1 MNICSA
7 ILYILIKVFSHAVR
21 RADSI
26 QSKRK
31 VSSLSDRSD
40 TSEPGLYGE
49 VSGEESPGIL
59 SDDQPPESPSD
70 SNDTDETNK
79 NFPWMK
85 VVVCVASNFNFY
97 CCHQTFC
104 HPYCHRRQMRASERL
119 IRAVRKVYGEEFG
132 IVSGSTL
139 FDFDTDFKKEGGE
152 GKKEK
157 RSRKVSDQTSAQVS
171 PVRRKDSV
179 GRKFK

>member
-1 MNICSA
+1 MV
-7 ILYILIKVFSHAVR
+7 K

-40 TSEPGLYGE
+40 TSEPGVGGE

-70 SNDTDETNK
+70 SNETDETNR

-85 VVVCVASNFNFY
+85 VLVQFANSFNFY
-97 CCHQTFC
+97 CSHQTFC
-104 HPYCHRRQMRASERL
+104 HPFCHRRQMRASSRL
-119 IRAVRKVYGEEFG
+119 IKSVRKIYGEKFG
-132 IVSGSTL
+132 ILNGTGLLDV
-139 FDFDTDFKKEGGE
+139 DTDKKED
-152 GKKEK
+152 GKKDK
-157 RSRKVSDQTSAQVS
+157 RSRKVSDQTSTQVS

-179 GRKFK
+179 GRKYK

>member
-1 MNICSA
+1 M
-7 ILYILIKVFSHAVR
+7 K

-40 TSEPGLYGE
+40 TSEPGLGGE

-79 NFPWMK
+79 NFPWMR
-85 VVVCVASNFNFY
+85 VMVQTMNVMNFY
-97 CCHQTFC
+97 CSHQYFC
-104 HPYCHRRQMRASERL
+104 HPFCHRRQMRACSRL
-119 IRAVRKVYGEEFG
+119 IQSVRKIYGEKFG
-132 IVSGSTL
+132 VLNGN
-139 FDFDTDFKKEGGE
+139 DMFDTEMEKKEN

-157 RSRKVSDQTSAQVS
+157 RSRKISDQTSGQIS
-171 PVRRKDSV
+171 PKRKDSL
-179 GRKFK
+179 GRKYK

>member
-1 MNICSA
+1 M
-7 ILYILIKVFSHAVR
+7 YINFYFLVR

-79 NFPWMK
+79 SFPWMR
-85 VVVCVASNFNFY
+85 VVVQTARNFNFY
-97 CCHQTFC
+97 CDHEKFC
-104 HPYCHRRQMRASERL
+104 HPYCHRRQMRAGLKL
-119 IRAVRKVYGEEFG
+119 IKAVRKVYGEEFG
-132 IVSGSTL
+132 VISDNNSS
-139 FDFDTDFKKEGGE
+139 DSKSDKKEDS
-152 GKKEK
+152 KKEK
-157 RSRKVSDQTSAQVS
+157 RNRKVSDQTSNQVS
-171 PVRRKDSV
+171 PIRRKDSV

>member
-1 MNICSA
+1 M
-7 ILYILIKVFSHAVR
+7 R
-21 RADSI
+21 RTDSI

-40 TSEPGLYGE
+40 TSEPGLGGE
-49 VSGEESPGIL
+49 VSGDESPGIL

-85 VVVCVASNFNFY
+85 VVAQVSNSFNFY
-97 CCHQTFC
+97 CSHQHFC
-104 HPYCHRRQMRASERL
+104 HPYCHRRQMRASGRL
-119 IRAVRKVYGEEFG
+119 IKSVRKIYGEEFG
-132 IVSGSTL
+132 IVNGKRT
-139 FDFDTDFKKEGGE
+139 FDFETDKKDDA
-152 GKKEK
+152 KKEK
-157 RSRKVSDQTSAQVS
+157 RNRKVSDQMSAQVS

-179 GRKFK
+179 GKKFK

>member
-1 MNICSA
+1 M
-7 ILYILIKVFSHAVR
+7 LFRYVDTVK

-40 TSEPGLYGE
+40 TSEPGGFLAGE

-70 SNDTDETNK
+70 SNETDETNK

-85 VVVCVASNFNFY
+85 VLVQVSNSFNFY
-97 CCHQTFC
+97 CSHQNFC
-104 HPYCHRRQMRASERL
+104 HPYCHRRQMRASSRL
-119 IRAVRKVYGEEFG
+119 IKSVRKIYGEEFG
-132 IVSGSTL
+132 ILNGTGM
-139 FDFDTDFKKEGGE
+139 FDLDTEKKED

-157 RSRKVSDQTSAQVS
+157 RSRKVSEQTSTQVS

-179 GRKFK
+179 GRKYK

>member
-1 MNICSA
+1 M
-7 ILYILIKVFSHAVR
+7 
-21 RADSI
+21 
-26 QSKRK
+26 
-31 VSSLSDRSD
+31 SDRSD

-85 VVVCVASNFNFY
+85 VVVQIASSFTY
-97 CCHQTFC
+97 RCLHQHFC
-104 HPYCHRRQMRASERL
+104 HPYCHRRQMRAGDRL
-119 IRAVRKVYGEEFG
+119 IKAVRKVYGEEFG
-132 IVSGSTL
+132 VKNGTGL
-139 FDFDTDFKKEGGE
+139 FDYDNDKKED
-152 GKKEK
+152 GKREK

-179 GRKFK
+179 GRKFR

>member
-1 MNICSA
+1 MANVLSTDMV
-7 ILYILIKVFSHAVR
+7 K

-40 TSEPGLYGE
+40 TSEPGVGGE

-70 SNDTDETNK
+70 SNETDETNK
-79 NFPWMK
+79 NFPWIK
-85 VVVCVASNFNFY
+85 VLVQFANSFNFY
-97 CCHQTFC
+97 CTHQNFC
-104 HPYCHRRQMRASERL
+104 HPFCHRRQMRASSRL
-119 IRAVRKVYGEEFG
+119 IKSVRMIYGEEFG
-132 IVSGSTL
+132 ILNGAGLLDV
-139 FDFDTDFKKEGGE
+139 DTDKKED
-152 GKKEK
+152 GKKDK
-157 RSRKVSDQTSAQVS
+157 RSRKVSDQTSTQVS

-179 GRKFK
+179 GRKYK

>member
-1 MNICSA
+1 M
-7 ILYILIKVFSHAVR
+7 R

-40 TSEPGLYGE
+40 GSEPGYFGE

-70 SNDTDETNK
+70 SNDTDDSNK
-79 NFPWMK
+79 NFPWLK
-85 VVVCVASNFNFY
+85 VIVQTANSFNFY
-97 CCHQTFC
+97 CSHQNFC
-104 HPYCHRRQMRASERL
+104 HPYCHRRQMRACSRL
-119 IRAVRKVYGEEFG
+119 IKSVRKIYGDEFG
-132 IVSGSTL
+132 IVNGTST
-139 FDFDTDFKKEGGE
+139 FDFDSDGNKKDE
-152 GKKEK
+152 GKKDK
-157 RSRKVSDQTSAQVS
+157 RGRNISDQTSAPVS
-171 PVRRKDSV
+171 PIRRKDSL

>member
-1 MNICSA
+1 
-7 ILYILIKVFSHAVR
+7 
-21 RADSI
+21 
-26 QSKRK
+26 
-31 VSSLSDRSD
+31 LSDRSD

-85 VVVCVASNFNFY
+85 VVVQFASNFNFY
-97 CCHQTFC
+97 CCHQNFC

-119 IRAVRKVYGEEFG
+119 IKSVRKVYGEEFG
-132 IVSGSTL
+132 IINENGL
-139 FDFDTDFKKEGGE
+139 FDLDNDKKEDE
-152 GKKEK
+152 KKDK
-157 RSRKVSDQTSAQVS
+157 RSRKISDQMSSHVS
-171 PVRRKDSV
+171 PIRRKDSV